1 MVATRHYFAIDAIV
15 SSRYLNGVNSTYGA
29 SMTDRSSVKPLQ
41 LRLPTDLKA
50 WIAAQADKNASSQNS
65 EIVRAVRERMER
77 QEAATA

>member
-1 MVATRHYFAIDAIV
+1 
-15 SSRYLNGVNSTYGA
+15 
-29 SMTDRSSVKPLQ
+29 MTDRKPLQ

-77 QEAATA
+77 TEEAATA